1 MFKTF
6 DAFKRLELYKP
17 SCRGGGAKITE
28 RSIKDNSEN
37 GGIGRYQISSPSR
50 GTVIVPRIPY
60 SPLCAVA
67 FGTEGVVIEGEGLL
81 VFTEVYVGF
90 WSGGHKEKGMYRW

>member
-6 DAFKRLELYKP
+6 DTFKRIEICKP

-28 RSIKDNSEN
+28 RSIKDSSEN
-37 GGIGRYQISSPSR
+37 GGIGRSPISSPSR
-50 GTVIVPRIPY
+50 VTVIVLRIPY
-60 SPLCAVA
+60 SPRCAVA

-90 WSGGHKEKGMYRW
+90 WSGGHKEKGMCRW